1 MPSEYRVNRKQ
12 VEQAGHSVDQ
22 RHTKKYFNST
32 ALIHSWLQEIWVFF
46 AHYQNIHQQFKE
58 LIIPELFNP
67 SSQVACRNQ
76 YIAHHLWVGLPG
88 CSLIY
93 STNREVKE
101 FDVWCQLDKVILN
114 DWEPKHWVHR
124 VVRAGHMWVG
134 QKNKICQRKFWLRT
148 ISIQQNSFSIPWR
161 IIRQNHWVLLTITRT
176 PRHYWLSL
184 LLLEWPVQCDNH
196 SSFN

>member
-1 MPSEYRVNRKQ
+1 M
-12 VEQAGHSVDQ
+12 
-22 RHTKKYFNST
+22 
-32 ALIHSWLQEIWVFF
+32 
-46 AHYQNIHQQFKE
+46 
-58 LIIPELFNP
+58 
-67 SSQVACRNQ
+67 ACRNQ

-88 CSLIY
+88 CILIY

-124 VVRAGHMWVG
+124 VVRGGHMWVG
-134 QKNKICQRKFWLRT
+134 QKNKICQRKFWLGT
-148 ISIQQNSFSIPWR
+148 ISIQQNNFSIPWR

-184 LLLEWPVQCDNH
+184 LLLEWPVQYGQPFILQLIHQSPELTFTTNLLQQLRVNWYKVPAVYIHTDRVVRLRH
-196 SSFN
+196 QVLHP